1 MTALLVLATFGA
13 GLAVGR
19 VTKRTPQ
26 ERRDTGAIV
35 VSAADNDQGAVRA
48 STRRLKLA
56 VDLGGACVGEDST
69 AGKIVRTQMRETPT
83 VVRLVVTVREGAPA
97 SGACAGVGLAGSSEV
112 TLKRPLG
119 RRRIVNLA
127 GTVAVRRGVP
137 LREADAAGSF
147 RLIQRPVLAARQ
159 RHGGWSIRV
168 VLRTDRALPSGTRLQ
183 LDAGRALASL
193 RVLEARRHCYSATID
208 AHADPERA
216 PQLLDPRPGH
226 HPMVSLVRRDG
237 RALLTG
243 PAEISGRRKA
253 LALIAASPL
262 VGGLGCT

>member
-1 MTALLVLATFGA
+1 M
-13 GLAVGR
+13 GR
-19 VTKRTPQ
+19 VSKRAPR
-26 ERRDTGAIV
+26 ERRDASAIV

-69 AGKIVRTQMRETPT
+69 AGKIVRTQLRETPT
-83 VVRLVVTVREGAPA
+83 AVRFVVTVREGASA

-112 TLKRPLG
+112 TLKRPVG
-119 RRRIVNLA
+119 RRQIVNVA
-127 GTVAVRRGVP
+127 GTGAVRRGAP
-137 LREADAAGSF
+137 LREADAAGRV
-147 RLIQRPVLAARQ
+147 RLIQRPVLAARP
-159 RHGGWSIRV
+159 RNDGWSIRV
-168 VLRTDRALPSGTRLQ
+168 VVRTDRALPSGTRLQ

-208 AHADPERA
+208 ARGDIERA

-226 HPMVSLVRRDG
+226 HPIVSLVQRDG
-237 RALLTG
+237 RALLARPG
-243 PAEISGRRKA
+243 EISSRRKA